1 MWPKYWL
8 MYYEIKAD
16 SCYFQRYAV
25 RTARLKIFVSAVC
38 LLLTSAS
45 VVAWF
50 QQFCSPWLSSGV
62 ILVSQLVAV
71 AQPLFPYEK
80 QNREA
85 CYICQDLE
93 ALIMEIELTMD
104 CFTERTPEEEI
115 HSQTRHFR
123 EEYERIMNRFA
134 KPDTFPKNSRLMD
147 KAEKEARTYV
157 TVKGRF

>member
-25 RTARLKIFVSAVC
+25 RTARLKRIVSVLC

-45 VVAWF
+45 VIAWF
-50 QQFCSPWLSSGV
+50 QQFCSPLLTSFI
-62 ILVSQLVAV
+62 ILASQLVAV
-71 AQPLFPYEK
+71 AQPYFPYEK
-80 QNREA
+80 QNRAA

-93 ALIMEIELTMD
+93 DLIIEIELDMSD
-104 CFTERTPEEEI
+104 FTENPQDAEI
-115 HSQTRHFR
+115 RSLTRQFR
-123 EEYERIMNRFA
+123 EKYERIVNRFA
-134 KPDTFPKNSRLMD
+134 DADTFPKNSRLMD
-147 KAEKEARTYV
+147 KAEEEARTYV